1 MMNVDMRL
9 KEEATA
15 AARKKAAKPK
25 KHRKRKKDVDEE
37 DGNGFHF
44 IAYVPVCGQ
53 VWRMDGME
61 ANPQSLG
68 SLNIGIFELCRVLT

>member
-9 KEEATA
+9 KEDATA
-15 AARKKAAKPK
+15 AARKKAAKSK
-25 KHRKRKKDVDEE
+25 KHRKRKKDVDDEG
-37 DGNGFHF
+37 DNGFHF

-53 VWRMDGME
+53 VWRMDGMK

-68 SLNIGIFELCRVLT
+68 SLNICILELCRVLT